1 MKKFLIILISA
12 IIVGVAL
19 YITAVYYVT
28 FSEGFR
34 SGELVK
40 VTKKGI
46 LFKTWEGEISQGVS
60 ESQHFSFSIEK
71 DQERIIDL
79 MKEYQGKF
87 VRLTYKERF
96 ATFPW
101 LGDSLYFVIDIERI
115 QDDKE
120 ESIEKIEKEKN
131 AFIL

>member
-1 MKKFLIILISA
+1 MRKFLILFVIA
-12 IIVGVAL
+12 VIIGLAL
-19 YITAVYYVT
+19 YVTAVYHVT

-40 VTKKGI
+40 VSKKGI

-60 ESQHFSFSIEK
+60 EAQRFSFSIEK
-71 DQERIIDL
+71 DQERIIVL

-96 ATFPW
+96 ASFPW
-101 LGDSLYFVIDIERI
+101 LGDTLYFIIDIERI
-115 QDDKE
+115 QDDNE
-120 ESIEKIEKEKN
+120 EKEKN
-131 AFIL
+131 AFSI

>member
-1 MKKFLIILISA
+1 MRKFLILFVIA
-12 IIVGVAL
+12 VIIGLAL
-19 YITAVYYVT
+19 YVTAVYHVT

-40 VTKKGI
+40 VSKKGI

-60 ESQHFSFSIEK
+60 EAQRFSFSIEK
-71 DQERIIDL
+71 DQERIIGL

-96 ATFPW
+96 ASFPW
-101 LGDSLYFVIDIERI
+101 LGDTLYFIIDIERI
-115 QDDKE
+115 QDDNE
-120 ESIEKIEKEKN
+120 EKEKN
-131 AFIL
+131 AFSI